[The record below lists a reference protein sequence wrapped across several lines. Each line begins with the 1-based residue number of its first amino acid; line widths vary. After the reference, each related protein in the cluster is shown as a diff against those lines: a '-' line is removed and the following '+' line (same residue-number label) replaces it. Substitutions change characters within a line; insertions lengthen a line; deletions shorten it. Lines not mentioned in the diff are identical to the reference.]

1 MVMLCSTAAE
11 GDGRAVILGVVAEA
25 IEAEEVVVVAAVP
38 PALASAVS
46 TFKDGEPV
54 AVADPPR
61 GKNSLDDA
69 TEVGLVD
76 FRPVLIV
83 AVGLNN
89 LVVVVE

>member
-1 MVMLCSTAAE
+1 MVVAAMLCSTAAAE
-11 GDGRAVILGVVAEA
+11 GDGRAVRLGVA
-25 IEAEEVVVVAAVP
+25 IEAVLFVP

-46 TFKDGEPV
+46 TLKDGEPLAV
-54 AVADPPR
+54 AVDDPGA

-76 FRPVLIV
+76 FRPVLLNK

-89 LVVVVE
+89 RVVVVE